1 MPKYNLQTFNM
12 RKHLLYVL
20 AITALAVAGCKEN
33 IDTSARYVFNE
44 ETITSYLSKHEQ
56 YSEYYRL
63 LEEVTVSKTSE
74 TNVKQLLS
82 ARGHYTVF
90 APTNEAIQNYLNK
103 LVEEGLITEA
113 SWDAFPSQHKRDS
126 ICELLV
132 YNSIID
138 SGDDYSYFEINN
150 MPTTTSTSKSVEF
163 SIPNMNDRKLVVQYT
178 DVPGEVSINDCAIDE
193 NNRDI
198 LCINGVIHSM
208 HGVISPSNDTMDQL
222 LKKYIED
229 ETSGF
234 VVSAKILLECGLAE
248 KLSANRDEVYEDLF
262 QKGDIK
268 KKNEETKGEV
278 ATFHTPEHRYY
289 GFTLFAETDEFWTQ
303 AIGKSVMDITID
315 DVVAYL
321 EAQNIYP
328 EATRDN
334 NYKSENNLL
343 NLFITYHLLPER
355 LSPDNLVYHYNE
367 RGYETTKK
375 TPSVAVMEYYTT
387 MGKRRL
393 LKIFESKESNGVY
406 LNRFPNLDTERRGTY
421 HEISCDP
428 AKEGIRIGEPN
439 LEGENNIRNGIIY
452 PIDKLLWYSDE
463 TRNNLQKQRIR
474 WSVPSMWPEF
484 MNNDIR
490 CSKITDEQ
498 HKNVYIP
505 NEEEYKYLE
514 DVDISKDTRFNYWTG
529 RGNGWQNM
537 QGDEL
542 TIRGLLECTMKLPPV
557 PRRGTYELRYAIQC
571 GGVMRGMVQ
580 FYWGNNKDKLAAMG
594 LPLDLRQAGDNTL
607 HTPSGNVVSD
617 IGGAYPD
624 TDDDD
629 YNAEVDKRMRNF
641 GFMKGCNQYCAGA
654 PGASTMMRGS
664 NICVRRILFRQ
675 TMDPDETYYIRF
687 KTVLDDDTRF
697 FYMDYMEYCAKEV
710 YDNPETPED
719 IW

>member
-1 MPKYNLQTFNM
+1 MG
-12 RKHLLYVL
+12 L
-20 AITALAVAGCKEN
+20 ALTGCTEN
-33 IDTSARYVFNE
+33 IDTSARYVFKE
-44 ETITSYLSKHEQ
+44 ETINSYLSKHEQ

-63 LEEVTVSKTSE
+63 LGEVKVSKVSE
-74 TNVKQLLS
+74 TNVLQLLS

-90 APTNEAIQNYLNK
+90 APTNEAIQNYLGT

-126 ICELLV
+126 ISELLV
-132 YNSIID
+132 LNSIID
-138 SGDDYSYFEINN
+138 SGDDYSYFEVNN
-150 MPTTTSTSKSVEF
+150 MPTTTSSSNSVEF
-163 SIPNMNDRKLVVQYT
+163 TIPNMNDRKLVVQYS
-178 DVPGEVSINDCAIDE
+178 DVPGKISINDCVIDE
-193 NNRDI
+193 YDRDI
-198 LCINGVIHSM
+198 LCINGVIHAM

-222 LKKYIED
+222 LKNYAED

-234 VVSAKILLECGLAE
+234 VVSAKIVLECGLAD
-248 KLSANRDEVYEDLF
+248 KLSANRDEVYEDLY
-262 QKGDIK
+262 QGENIK

-289 GFTLFAETDEFWTQ
+289 GFTFFAETDEFWTQ

-321 EAQNIYP
+321 DAQNIYP

-334 NYKSENNLL
+334 NYTSESNLL
-343 NLFITYHLLPER
+343 NQFVTYHLLPER
-355 LSPDNLVYHYNE
+355 LSPDRLVFHYNE
-367 RGYETTKK
+367 RGYETTRK

-406 LNRFPNLDTERRGTY
+406 LNRFPNLDNERRGTY

-428 AKEGIRIGEPN
+428 GKEGIRIGEPN

-452 PIDKLLWYSDE
+452 PIDQLLWYSDD
-463 TRNNLQKQRIR
+463 TRNNLQRQRIR

-490 CSKITDEQ
+490 CSEITDEK

-529 RGNGWQNM
+529 RGNGWANM

-542 TIRGLLECTMKLPPV
+542 TIRGLLECTMRLPPV

-580 FYWGNNKDKLAAMG
+580 FYWGNNKNKLAAMG

-607 HTPSGNVVSD
+607 RTPGGNVVSD
-617 IGGAYPD
+617 IGGGDTAYPD

-654 PGASTMMRGS
+654 PGSSTMMRGS
-664 NICVRRILFRQ
+664 NICLRRILFRQ

-687 KTVLDDDTRF
+687 KTVMDDDTRF
-697 FYMDYMEYCAKEV
+697 FYMDYLEYCAKEV